1 MRVAHHSCGVQPTE
15 HPGWDGA
22 LLHNS
27 ISRLIRVPAQVRQ
40 KLSTRA
46 HHTRWVGLAFVDVD
60 VPIIT
65 HIRTDSFW
73 SSLSTANMNRC
84 IACFSANATP
94 SSAWSIVRG
103 SRERVGSAA
112 RRARARCCWVS
123 TARGLR
129 RPGPVELGGEP
140 LGLFWVG
147 SPRGLRRPRPVE
159 VEGEPLGLFWVGSP
173 RGLRRPRPVE
183 LGGEPLGL
191 LCLQHHT
198 SSSECP
204 GGTAAMAPNNQWHTQ
219 RCIHPRTHP
228 ATRRT
233 RRACACVR
241 GAGPRPATP
250 VLTGGGCWLSCGP
263 CTDGRVRH
271 AARRCRPHGTVAG

>member
-140 LGLFWVG
+140 LGL
-147 SPRGLRRPRPVE
+147 
-159 VEGEPLGLFWVGSP
+159 
-173 RGLRRPRPVE
+173 
-183 LGGEPLGL
+183 

-241 GAGPRPATP
+241 GAGPRPASP